1 MYADASDDCND
12 LTFNFGKKLNP
23 IIGCI
28 MNMKY
33 YSILTYLLK
42 DISNDNI
49 KFTSGNAASGT
60 TLTTRSWSIKV
71 LEFPT
76 LVVQT

>member
-1 MYADASDDCND
+1 
-12 LTFNFGKKLNP
+12 
-23 IIGCI
+23 

-42 DISNDNI
+42 DKSNDNI
-49 KFTSGNAASGT
+49 KFTSGNTASGT
-60 TLTTRSWSIKV
+60 TLNTRSWSIKV
-71 LEFPT
+71 LEFRT

>member
-1 MYADASDDCND
+1 MLML
-12 LTFNFGKKLNP
+12 LTIATTLHLTLVRIKPYNGLYL
-23 IIGCI
+23 
-28 MNMKY
+28 NMKY

-42 DISNDNI
+42 NISNDNI

>member
-1 MYADASDDCND
+1 MN
-12 LTFNFGKKLNP
+12 KKL
-23 IIGCI
+23 
-28 MNMKY
+28 KY

-42 DISNDNI
+42 NISNDNI

-71 LEFPT
+71 LEFRT